1 MRGLKLACH
10 PALVPWIRDQRA
22 QGTKTH
28 CLHKMLSIINGVYRA
43 IRGIAEAKAGNKE
56 MGAEERKRMSQHA
69 FKEFEFKEQ
78 FPKSFLFYS
87 CVAQR
92 RTEP

>member
-43 IRGIAEAKAGNKE
+43 IRGIAEAKGGNKE
-56 MGAEERKRMSQHA
+56 VSTKEGKRMSRH
-69 FKEFEFKEQ
+69 EFKELE
-78 FPKSFLFYS
+78 FK
-87 CVAQR
+87 
-92 RTEP
+92 E